1 MSEKR
6 GATVKLEYP
15 FNTAACLEVQ
25 LPNGNWYRIT
35 CNEFRSYTYPRRIS
49 NMKGKE
55 YVTEEY
61 SGPVYLFGTNIVVN
75 LKFVDCENISNGTPP
90 SGYYVYINSLF
101 YGNDV
106 REIQINS
113 GDTLKIVI
121 YKQFPND
128 TSFLIF
134 NQELL

>member
-25 LPNGNWYRIT
+25 LPNGKWYRIT

-49 NMKGKE
+49 QMREKE

-61 SGPVYLFGTNIVVN
+61 IGPVYLFGTNTIVN
-75 LKFVDCENISNGTPP
+75 LGKTRKRGLLYPNNVDPRK
-90 SGYYVYINSLF
+90 VK
-101 YGNDV
+101 
-106 REIQINS
+106 
-113 GDTLKIVI
+113 DTRAFGRL
-121 YKQFPND
+121 
-128 TSFLIF
+128 
-134 NQELL
+134 

>member
-15 FNTAACLEVQ
+15 FTTSACLEVQ

-49 NMKGKE
+49 YMKGKE

-75 LKFVDCENISNGTPP
+75 LGKTRKRG
-90 SGYYVYINSLF
+90 L
-101 YGNDV
+101 
-106 REIQINS
+106 
-113 GDTLKIVI
+113 L
-121 YKQFPND
+121 FPNNVD
-128 TSFLIF
+128 PRKVKEKRTFGRL
-134 NQELL
+134 